1 MAAFSSILALGFVLL
16 TVYAGAVK
24 KSGLRAALFKS
35 DNPAP
40 PIPSN
45 AGGAVDCARC
55 RLLEEEV
62 SSLKLALA
70 VLRAPR
76 RSSANTAKDTAS
88 GRWSLRR
95 SERSESAG
103 SGCDGMAAGGS
114 HTPRSPIVVQVVID
128 NELEY

>member
-1 MAAFSSILALGFVLL
+1 MASFSSILALGFVLL

-55 RLLEEEV
+55 KLLEEEV

-76 RSSANTAKDTAS
+76 RSSANTANTAS

-103 SGCDGMAAGGS
+103 SGCEGMAAGGS
-114 HTPRSPIVVQVVID
+114 HTPRSPIGVQVVID
-128 NELEY
+128 NKLE